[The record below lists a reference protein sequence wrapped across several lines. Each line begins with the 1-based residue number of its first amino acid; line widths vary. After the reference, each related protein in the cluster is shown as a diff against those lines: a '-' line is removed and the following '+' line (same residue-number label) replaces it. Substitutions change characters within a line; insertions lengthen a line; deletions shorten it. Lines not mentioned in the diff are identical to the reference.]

1 MDAVYLCGTMGLYE
15 WVFLH
20 FLPRRSMNISSQ
32 PAQSLSSQQS
42 SDQQKSSSG
51 GSFLSDFTPNK
62 YVKDVAKGVLSTA
75 TTVTDLAAKLTFLD
89 QLHNFSIRTQILS
102 GTGLSL
108 ILLVVITTITFYSV
122 GDLVNRLQAVRST
135 SVMISEA
142 RELERLIL
150 QMESAMR
157 GFALSGDEQFVSAYR
172 SSSAAFDTTLAALMQ
187 AAAQQPEQIKR
198 LETLKVEKT
207 AWVQDIAE
215 QQIPLQRDIAN
226 GTQPQSTMLALVQ
239 QGKTRTDALQR
250 TGAAIIDAEEQANTE
265 QTETASIVAIA
276 ARSSTVTFTI
286 IAVGIGLFVLSIIA
300 KNISVPIRSIAKAT
314 IDVVKGNLDVSVDL
328 RSKNELGILARNFNL
343 MVAKISQAVVDLQQ
357 EKESVERK
365 VQEAVMEAE
374 TQRFYLAQSVD
385 AMLAAMDRF
394 AAGDLTATLKARD
407 EDSIGRLF
415 AGFNKAVENMNQLMQ
430 QVSQAVET
438 VTAATE
444 HISSAASELS
454 AGANEQ
460 AAQARDVANS
470 VEEMTRSIIENS
482 QHATTSNTVAQS
494 SGAVAQNGSVVVMQT
509 VKKIETIASVVQQ
522 STRAVETLGQSSIE
536 IGDIVDV
543 ISEIADQTNLL
554 ALNAAIEAARAGDH
568 GRGFAV
574 VATEVGKLAEATI
587 RATKQIAVIVKK
599 IQAETDAAVHSM
611 KRGNSEV
618 AEGIALAYE
627 ANRSLEN
634 IVASSNQVTSVIQNI
649 AAASEKQASTSK
661 HIAESIEAMSRVTS
675 ESASGVQE
683 IADAASNL
691 TELTQRLNTLIGQFR
706 LRQQSTGSSSQKHSK
721 NML

>member
-1 MDAVYLCGTMGLYE
+1 
-15 WVFLH
+15 
-20 FLPRRSMNISSQ
+20 MNTS
-32 PAQSLSSQQS
+32 PAQSPSSQQS
-42 SDQQKSSSG
+42 SHPQQKPSSG

-75 TTVTDLAAKLTFLD
+75 TTMTDLAAKLTFLD
-89 QLHNFSIRTQILS
+89 RLHNFSIRTQILS
-102 GTGLSL
+102 GAGLSL

-122 GDLVNRLQAVRST
+122 GDLVSRLQAVRGT
-135 SVMISEA
+135 SAMISEA

-157 GFALSGDEQFVSAYR
+157 GFALSGDEQFVSTYR
-172 SSSAAFDTTLAALMQ
+172 SSSTAFDTTLAALMQ
-187 AAAQQPEQIKR
+187 SAAQQPEQIKR
-198 LETLKVEKT
+198 LEALKAEKT
-207 AWVQDIAE
+207 AWVQGVAE
-215 QQIPLQRDIAN
+215 QQIPLQREIAN
-226 GTQPQSTMLALVQ
+226 GSQPQSAMLALVQ
-239 QGKTRTDALQR
+239 QGKARTDALQR
-250 TGAAIIDAEEQANTE
+250 TGAAIIDVEEQANTE

-300 KNISVPIRSIAKAT
+300 NNISVPIRNIAKAT

-343 MVAKISQAVVDLQQ
+343 MVAKISQAVMDLQQ

-394 AAGDLTATLKARD
+394 AAGDLTVTLKARD
-407 EDSIGRLF
+407 EDSISRLF

-430 QVSQAVET
+430 QVRQAVET

-444 HISSAASELS
+444 HISSAADELS

-460 AAQARDVANS
+460 AAQARDVADS
-470 VEEMTRSIIENS
+470 VEDMTRSIIENS
-482 QHATTSNTVAQS
+482 QHATTSNSVAQS
-494 SGAVAQNGSVVVMQT
+494 SGTVAQNGSVVVMQT

-522 STRAVETLGQSSIE
+522 STRAVETLGQSSVE

-599 IQAETDAAVHSM
+599 IQAETGDAVHSM

-618 AEGIALAYE
+618 AEGIALAHE

-634 IVASSNQVTSVIQNI
+634 IVSSSNQVTSVINNI
-649 AAASEKQASTSK
+649 ATASEKQASTSK

-691 TELTQRLNTLIGQFR
+691 SELTHRLNTLIGQFR
-706 LRQQSTGSSSQKHSK
+706 LRQQSVAAPPQRHV
-721 NML
+721 LH